1 MLSRNSRYP
10 RTSKKHGKGQA
21 DGSGQVFHAG
31 SLGRIIWDVQVEWV
45 WVEFYSTS
53 FVFLTVALT
62 GTADKLL
69 KKTNYATLFS
79 PPKSKRLLSGARGG
93 VLHGG

>member
-21 DGSGQVFHAG
+21 DGSGQVFHTG

-45 WVEFYSTS
+45 WVEFYSTP
-53 FVFLTVALT
+53 FVFFTDTFT
-62 GTADKLL
+62 GKFLCGGDVGRGRGRLIFFNHSIYFIL
-69 KKTNYATLFS
+69 KK
-79 PPKSKRLLSGARGG
+79 
-93 VLHGG
+93 